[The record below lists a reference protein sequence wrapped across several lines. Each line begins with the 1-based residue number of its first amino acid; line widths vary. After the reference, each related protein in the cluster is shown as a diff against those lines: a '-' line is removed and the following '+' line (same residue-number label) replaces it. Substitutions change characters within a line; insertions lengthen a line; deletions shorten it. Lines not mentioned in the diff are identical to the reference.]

1 MKNKFI
7 TKLLSLCFFSL
18 GLASLASMTTQ
29 AANNMHTLTAS
40 QLTDNTGLVYI
51 GYDVDKALLAQY
63 LIQLKSHLGDHVFEK
78 YRAAQSS
85 RDHHSFHITLINPY
99 EYPDVKNID
108 VTTLPPITFTF
119 EGLGTVIKGN
129 DKAYF
134 VVASAEPAQ
143 KIRHTY
149 GLKNKDFHITLGFD
163 AKDVFGVNKGVDSLI
178 ITH

>member
-7 TKLLSLCFFSL
+7 TKVLSLCLLLL
-18 GLASLASMTTQ
+18 GLVPLASMTTQ
-29 AANNMHTLTAS
+29 AANNMHALTAS

-63 LIQLKSHLGDHVFEK
+63 LIQLKTHLGEHAFEK

-99 EYPDVKNID
+99 EYPDVKSID

-119 EGLGTVIKGN
+119 EGLGTVSKGN
-129 DKAYF
+129 NNAYF

-163 AKDVFGVNKGVDSLI
+163 TKDVFGVSKGVDSLVI
-178 ITH
+178 K